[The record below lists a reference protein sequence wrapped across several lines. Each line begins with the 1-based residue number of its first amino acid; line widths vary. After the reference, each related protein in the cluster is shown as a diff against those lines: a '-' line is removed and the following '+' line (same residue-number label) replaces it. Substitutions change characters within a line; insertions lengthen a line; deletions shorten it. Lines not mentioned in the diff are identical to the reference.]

1 MLAAQV
7 CDLELGDFVHTLGDA
22 HLYNNHFKQ
31 ANTQFARTP
40 GPLPVMKVNPGMHD
54 LFAFDDFILEG
65 FDTQPSIATPIAV

>member
-1 MLAAQV
+1 MLAVQV

-22 HLYNNHFKQ
+22 HLYSNHFKP
-31 ANTQFARTP
+31 QFARTP

-65 FDTQPSIATPIAV
+65 FDA